1 MRTSDRDVAMPKL
14 HQKTCNG
21 VDLPRIMAELAIS
34 AANVERDF
42 SMESRHEPI
51 SYRTTHHH
59 WIAL

>member
-14 HQKTCNG
+14 HQKTRNA

-42 SMESRHEPI
+42 SMESRH
-51 SYRTTHHH
+51 
-59 WIAL
+59 